1 MFHIPHGRVRADAFS
16 HFSRRG
22 VRGVASVFVTWFLL
36 LGLLAPGGMTVLPV
50 HAQDTVTGAFEGM
63 VTNSVTGEIIAG
75 ASVQIIN
82 QQTGQVIPKTS
93 DTRGRFYQ
101 GLLSPGIYLIRVSA
115 TGYQTREVR
124 QRLFITRTGEVV
136 PVPVALDPTPAVA
149 PASPTPT
156 PPPQTELD
164 TDVRAR
170 VNASDARQGGAF
182 TEEEVSTL
190 PLGSSTFTR
199 TFDELTLLL
208 PGVAPPP
215 QTLGSVA
222 GPGIG
227 AGVGSAGQ
235 FSVNGLRSRANNFTV
250 DGSDNNDEDIG
261 VRRQGF
267 FSLVPQPIESIKE
280 YQAIT
285 LLAPAQ
291 FGRNIGAQ
299 VNAVSKSG
307 GSEHHGTV
315 YGFLNTSQLNARNVF
330 DTANGNGAFAL
341 RAGNNQP
348 VLLDGRPLTVRNESG
363 GEDSFTLGQAGFV
376 LGGPLKRE
384 RIFYFI
390 SAEGTR
396 ANATREESFAVPT
409 VEQRGFGGTG
419 ATGLPLGL
427 LDPNEPF
434 RSFPT
439 SVDGDAIFSLFPFP
453 NNPLGI
459 YGANTFTQALPS
471 GGRGVIA
478 SFKIDGNFKLGGRG
492 QTVTERYNFTE
503 DSRFI
508 PVTGG
513 AIFSTLKPRVRTQNN
528 SFYLNSELSR
538 PDSARPIFNQLR
550 LSYGRTSLN
559 FAEVRDTTFQVP
571 SSRLPNVPFLL
582 NAPYIVNG
590 TLPDTPFTP
599 NTGPVIYGSTGF
611 TTEDE
616 LGPVGQVSIA
626 GFSPLGVDVFNFPQQ
641 RVNNTYQIAD
651 TLTLRAGAH
660 SLAFGTDIRRTELN
674 SDLPRNAR
682 PLITFNGA
690 PNITIDNDG
699 EVRAEGGFINAVDL
713 AAAGAASGFFQT
725 LATRESDIGLRLYQY
740 NFFGQDTWRIRQ
752 NLSLS
757 FGLRYEYNSPP
768 GERQRRIENSF
779 DAPEL
784 SEVPGLR
791 DFIGGRR
798 RIFEPDRSNFAPR
811 FGIAYA
817 PNLFGGDRLTIFRA
831 GYGVFYDQI
840 LGAVVSQS
848 RNVYPNFLTV
858 NFSGG
863 LGNFIGG
870 QGGGDDGNRGL
881 GQLQL
886 LNPSDPR
893 LGIVQP
899 GTLNRINPQLTTA
912 ELVNAIN
919 RLVTGEEE
927 PTSSIFG
934 ATLPARILKSPRAH
948 HYTFSVEQQLS
959 RDTVLSVAYVGTRGQ
974 NLLRFSTPNL
984 GLNSILIPLDFR
996 VSQEDD
1002 PEDGVQ
1008 PLVFGLSLAPEGG
1021 RPNPNAGFISRF
1033 ETTARSRYDSLQLQ
1047 LRGRLRRR
1055 LQYQAAYTFGKVL
1068 DDVSDVFDLAGASAL
1083 PQDSRNLD
1091 AERGPANF
1099 DVRHRFAYNFVYDLP
1114 DARGR
1119 LARFIFRDLQLAG
1132 TGSYQTGQPFTVNS
1146 IYDVNLDGNLTDRL
1160 NTTAG
1165 LERTGDRRRPLRLTT
1180 NDPSTLLAP
1189 VGENGAIG
1197 RNTFRAG
1204 GILDLNLALV
1214 KRFRVREGRDILFR
1228 VDAFNFINRAN
1239 YGIPVRFLEAPGF
1252 GQATSTATPMRRFQF
1267 ALKYS
1272 F

>member
-1 MFHIPHGRVRADAFS
+1 MFHIPHRRRRAVAPS
-16 HFSRRG
+16 HPSTRRG
-22 VRGVASVFVTWFLL
+22 RGMLSIFVSCCLL
-36 LGLLAPGGMTVLPV
+36 LGIAAPAGTTIPLAY
-50 HAQDTVTGAFEGM
+50 AQDTVTGAFEGM
-63 VTNSVTGEIIAG
+63 VTNSQTGAIIPG

-82 QQTGQVIPKTS
+82 QQTGQAISKTS

-115 TGYQTREVR
+115 TNFQTREVR

-136 PVPVALDPTPAVA
+136 PVPIALDPVPAVA

-156 PPPQTELD
+156 PLPQTEAD

-190 PLGSSTFTR
+190 PLGATTFTR

-222 GPGIG
+222 GPGVG

-267 FSLVPQPIESIKE
+267 VALVPQPIESIRE

-307 GSEHHGTV
+307 GSEHHGTL
-315 YGFLNTSQLNARNVF
+315 YGFLNTSQLNARNPF
-330 DTANGNGAFAL
+330 DTTFGNDAFAL
-341 RAGNNQP
+341 RAGNDQP
-348 VLLDGRPLTVRNESG
+348 VTLDLRPLVVRNGSG
-363 GEDSFTLGQAGFV
+363 GEDSFTLGQTGFV
-376 LGGPLKRE
+376 LGGPLR
-384 RIFYFI
+384 RDRVFYFI
-390 SAEGTR
+390 STEGTR
-396 ANATREESFAVPT
+396 TNATREENFAVPT
-409 VEQRGFGGTG
+409 VEERGFGGTG

-427 LDPNEPF
+427 LDPAEPF

-453 NNPLGI
+453 NNPGGI
-459 YGANTFTQALPS
+459 YGANTFTQSLPA

-478 SFKIDGNFKLGGRG
+478 SVKIDGNFKLGGRE

-528 SFYLNSELSR
+528 SFYVNSELSR
-538 PDSARPIFNQLR
+538 PDAPRPVFNQLR

-559 FAEVRDTTFQVP
+559 FAEVRDTTYQVP
-571 SSRLPNVPFLL
+571 SSLLPNVPFLL

-590 TLPDTPFTP
+590 TLPDTAFTP
-599 NTGPVIYGSTGF
+599 NTGEVVYGSVGR

-616 LGPVGQVSIA
+616 LGPVGQVNIA

-641 RVNNTYQIAD
+641 RVNNTYQVAD
-651 TLTLRAGAH
+651 TLTLRAGTH

-682 PLITFNGA
+682 PLVTFNGA
-690 PNITIDNDG
+690 PSIRLDAEG
-699 EVRAEGGFINAVDL
+699 EVVAAGGFIDAVDL

-725 LATRESDIGLRLYQY
+725 LATRESDIGLRFYQY
-740 NFFGQDTWRIRQ
+740 NFFGQDTWRVRR

-757 FGLRYEYNSPP
+757 FGLRYEYNTPP
-768 GERQRRIENSF
+768 GERQRRIEGSF

-798 RIFEPDRSNFAPR
+798 RIFDPDRSNFAPR
-811 FGIAYA
+811 FGVAYA
-817 PNLFGGDRLTIFRA
+817 PNLFGADRLTVFRA
-831 GYGVFYDQI
+831 GYGIFYDQI

-848 RNVYPNFLTV
+848 RNVFPNFLTV

-863 LGNFIGG
+863 LGNLIAGR
-870 QGGGDDGNRGL
+870 DNEL

-886 LNPSDPR
+886 LNPSNPN

-899 GTLNRINPQLTTA
+899 GTLNRINSELTPA

-919 RLVTGEEE
+919 QLVTGEEE

-934 ATLPARILKSPRAH
+934 ATLPARALKLPRAD

-959 RDTVLSVAYVGTRGQ
+959 RGTFLSIAYVGTRGR

-996 VSQEDD
+996 VSQEDEPD
-1002 PEDGVQ
+1002 DGVQ
-1008 PLVFGLSLAPEGG
+1008 PLVFGIALAPEGG
-1021 RPNPNAGFISRF
+1021 RPNPDAGFISRF
-1033 ETTARSRYDSLQLQ
+1033 ETTASSSYHSMQLQ
-1047 LRGRLRRR
+1047 LRGRLRRG
-1055 LQYQAAYTFGKVL
+1055 LQYQTAYTFGKVL
-1068 DDVSDVFDLAGASAL
+1068 DEVSDVFDLAGASAL
-1083 PQDSRNLD
+1083 PQDSRNFR
-1091 AERGPANF
+1091 AERAPANF
-1099 DVRHRFAYNFVYDLP
+1099 DIRHRFSYNFVYDLP
-1114 DARGR
+1114 DAQNPV
-1119 LARFIFRDLQLAG
+1119 ARFIFRDLQLAG

-1146 IYDVNLDGNLTDRL
+1146 IFDVNLDGNLTDRL

-1165 LERTGDRRRPLRLTT
+1165 LERTGDRRQPLRLTT
-1180 NDPSTLLAP
+1180 GDPGSLLAP
-1189 VGENGAIG
+1189 VGENGAVG

-1204 GILDLNLALV
+1204 SILDLNLALV
-1214 KRFRVREGRDILFR
+1214 KRFRVREGQDILFR
-1228 VDAFNFINRAN
+1228 MDAFNIINRAN

-1252 GQATSTATPMRRFQF
+1252 GQATSTATPMRRLQF

>member
-1 MFHIPHGRVRADAFS
+1 MSHIPHRRNRADALDRFS
-16 HFSRRG
+16 MRG
-22 VRGVASVFVTWFLL
+22 GRAIMSVFITCLLL
-36 LGLLAPGGMTVLPV
+36 LGIVAPSGTVIPTSY
-50 HAQDTVTGAFEGM
+50 AQDTVTGAFEGT
-63 VTNSVTGEIIAG
+63 VTNSQTGAIIPG
-75 ASVQIIN
+75 AAVQIIN
-82 QQTGQVIPKTS
+82 QQTGQAIPKTS
-93 DTRGRFYQ
+93 DSRGRFYA
-101 GLLSPGIYLIRVSA
+101 GLLAPGIYIIRVSA
-115 TGYQTREVR
+115 TGFQTREVR

-136 PVPVALDPTPAVA
+136 PVPVALDPAPAVA
-149 PASPTPT
+149 PTSPTPT
-156 PPPQTELD
+156 PLPQTEVD

-170 VNASDARQGGAF
+170 VNAADARQGGAF

-267 FSLVPQPIESIKE
+267 VSLVPQPIESIRE

-307 GSEHHGTV
+307 GSEHHGTL
-315 YGFLNTSQLNARNVF
+315 YGFLNTSQLNARNIF
-330 DTANGNGAFAL
+330 DSSFGNDAFAL

-348 VLLDGRPLTVRNESG
+348 VLLDNQPLIVRNESG

-390 SAEGTR
+390 STEGTR
-396 ANATREESFAVPT
+396 TNATREESFAVPT
-409 VEQRGFGGTG
+409 VEERGFGGTG
-419 ATGLPLGL
+419 ASGLPLGL
-427 LDPNEPF
+427 IDPSDPF
-434 RSFPT
+434 RAFPT

-453 NNPLGI
+453 NNPRGI
-459 YGANTFTQALPS
+459 YGANTFTQSLPS

-478 SFKIDGNFKLGGRG
+478 SVKVDGNFKLGGRE
-492 QTVTERYNFTE
+492 QTITERYNFTE

-538 PDSARPIFNQLR
+538 PDSTRPVFNQVR

-590 TLPDTPFTP
+590 TLPDSPFTP
-599 NTGPVIYGSTGF
+599 NTGEVVYGSIGL

-616 LGPVGQVSIA
+616 LGPVGQVTIA

-690 PNITIDNDG
+690 PNITISPEG

-757 FGLRYEYNSPP
+757 FGLRYEYNTPP
-768 GERQRRIENSF
+768 GERRRRIENSF

-791 DFIGGRR
+791 EFLGGRR
-798 RIFEPDRSNFAPR
+798 RIFDPDRSNFAPR
-811 FGIAYA
+811 LGVAYA
-817 PNLFGGDRLTIFRA
+817 PNLFGADRLTIFRA
-831 GYGVFYDQI
+831 GYGIFYDQI

-848 RNVYPNFLTV
+848 RNVYPSFLTV

-863 LGNFIGG
+863 LGNLLGG
-870 QGGGDDGNRGL
+870 LENDL
-881 GQLQL
+881 GRLQL
-886 LNPSDPR
+886 LNPSNPQ
-893 LGIVQP
+893 LGLVQP
-899 GTLNRINPQLTTA
+899 GTLNRLNPELDTARLIN
-912 ELVNAIN
+912 VIN
-919 RLVTGEEE
+919 QLVTGEQE

-934 ATLPARILKSPRAH
+934 ATLPARTLK
-948 HYTFSVEQQLS
+948 L
-959 RDTVLSVAYVGTRGQ
+959 
-974 NLLRFSTPNL
+974 
-984 GLNSILIPLDFR
+984 PL
-996 VSQEDD
+996 
-1002 PEDGVQ
+1002 
-1008 PLVFGLSLAPEGG
+1008 A
-1021 RPNPNAGFISRF
+1021 
-1033 ETTARSRYDSLQLQ
+1033 
-1047 LRGRLRRR
+1047 
-1055 LQYQAAYTFGKVL
+1055 
-1068 DDVSDVFDLAGASAL
+1068 
-1083 PQDSRNLD
+1083 
-1091 AERGPANF
+1091 
-1099 DVRHRFAYNFVYDLP
+1099 
-1114 DARGR
+1114 
-1119 LARFIFRDLQLAG
+1119 
-1132 TGSYQTGQPFTVNS
+1132 
-1146 IYDVNLDGNLTDRL
+1146 
-1160 NTTAG
+1160 
-1165 LERTGDRRRPLRLTT
+1165 
-1180 NDPSTLLAP
+1180 
-1189 VGENGAIG
+1189 
-1197 RNTFRAG
+1197 
-1204 GILDLNLALV
+1204 
-1214 KRFRVREGRDILFR
+1214 
-1228 VDAFNFINRAN
+1228 
-1239 YGIPVRFLEAPGF
+1239 
-1252 GQATSTATPMRRFQF
+1252 
-1267 ALKYS
+1267 
-1272 F
+1272 